1 MNKRLMWIGSAFTA
15 GLLLGIGLMAL
26 IQSDGPG
33 DLDVETL
40 DGALSPAGNSPNAS
54 LLARIREQEAELAR
68 LRTAAAARLLE
79 ATDVPVETEPESEP
93 EPPRRAGFL
102 NRMEERMSQRV
113 NELVSAYGLSD
124 EQRARLEDVYRQRFE
139 NFQARRQGEDVEPF
153 NLDAA
158 IEDILT
164 DEQFAQYLEDS
175 QEEIYNRAELMATS
189 QLVRLRQA
197 VEVQPEQEALVYD
210 AIHYTAQEMMIA
222 RQTGED
228 FDMRAVMSERLG
240 SILTEEQ
247 MAAFRESLRGGP
259 GRGPGFGP

>member
-1 MNKRLMWIGSAFTA
+1 MNKRLLWIGVAFAA
-15 GLLLGIGLMAL
+15 GLLLGIGLMVGLRSGTGA
-26 IQSDGPG
+26 DAKT
-33 DLDVETL
+33 DRADV
-40 DGALSPAGNSPNAS
+40 DAAAGESAPNAS

-68 LRTAAAARLLE
+68 LRAELAARPADLL
-79 ATDVPVETEPESEP
+79 AETPEPESED
-93 EPPRRAGFL
+93 EPVRGQGFL
-102 NRMEERMSQRV
+102 NRMEARMSERV
-113 NELVSAYGLSD
+113 SELVSAYGLSE
-124 EQRARLEDVYRQRFE
+124 EQRAQLEDVYRQRFE
-139 NFQARRQGEDVEPF
+139 NFRARRSGEAVEPF

-189 QLVRLRQA
+189 QLVRLRQT
-197 VEVQPEQEALVYD
+197 VEVLPEQEPLVYD

-228 FDMRAVMSERLG
+228 FDMRAVMGERLG

-247 MAAFRESLRGGP
+247 MAAFRDSFRGGP
-259 GRGPGFGP
+259 GRGGGFGP

>member
-1 MNKRLMWIGSAFTA
+1 MNKRLFWIVSAFTA
-15 GLLLGIGLMAL
+15 GLLLGMGLMAVL
-26 IQSDGPG
+26 RSGTDTDSGSDRA
-33 DLDVETL
+33 DVRM
-40 DGALSPAGNSPNAS
+40 AAGESGRNAS
-54 LLARIREQEAELAR
+54 LLARIQEQEAELAR
-68 LRTAAAARLLE
+68 LRAVLSARTAETGDPSA
-79 ATDVPVETEPESEP
+79 ETEAEA
-93 EPPRRAGFL
+93 EPPRHRGFMR
-102 NRMEERMSQRV
+102 RMEERMSRRV
-113 NELVSAYGLSD
+113 DELATAHGLSE
-124 EQRARLEDVYRQRFE
+124 EQRSRIEDIYRRRME
-139 NFQARRQGEDVEPF
+139 NFRALRQGEDVEPF

-164 DEQFAQYLEDS
+164 EEQFADYLEDS

-197 VEVQPEQEALVYD
+197 VDIQPAQEELVYD

-228 FDMRAVMSERLG
+228 FDMRVVMGERLG

-247 MAAFRESLRGGP
+247 MAAFEASFR